1 MITKLDQLVEKV
13 KLGGKK
19 TLAAAYA
26 NDAHTIG
33 AVSMAID
40 RGLVDG
46 ILVGDEAAIKAVCA
60 AEKIDADKFRIV
72 QETDE
77 TKAAVKAVEIV
88 RNGKADILMKG
99 LVSTDK
105 YMRAILN
112 KETGL
117 LPPKAILSHVC
128 VIEIPSYHK
137 LLTISDIAVIPS
149 PDLGQKV
156 TLTNNVISVARLLDV
171 ATPKVAL
178 IAATEQMLPG
188 MQACVDAAIIAKMAD
203 RGQIR
208 NALVDG
214 PLAVDVA
221 IDKESVE
228 IKKLK
233 SAVAG
238 DADCLVFPTIEAANV
253 FFKAATKLAKAEL
266 AGIVVGAKA
275 PCVLTSRGDT
285 TLTKLYSIAL
295 GALMAK
301 KRSA

>member
-1 MITKLDQLVEKV
+1 MITKLEQLVEKV
-13 KLGGKK
+13 KAKGKK
-19 TLAAAYA
+19 KLVAAFA
-26 NDAHTIG
+26 NDSHTIG
-33 AVSMAID
+33 AVSMAVD

-46 ILVGDEAAIKAVCA
+46 ILVGDEATIKAVCA
-60 AEKIDADKFRIV
+60 EEKIDVSKFRIV
-72 QETDE
+72 QEADE
-77 TKAAVKAVEIV
+77 AKAAAKAVEMV
-88 RNGKADILMKG
+88 RNGEASVLMKG

-112 KETGL
+112 KETGI
-117 LPPKAILSHVC
+117 LPPKATLSHVC
-128 VIEIPSYHK
+128 VLEVPSYHK
-137 LLTISDIAVIPS
+137 LLTISDIAVIPA

-156 TLTNNVISVARLLDV
+156 TMTNNVITIARMLDIEK
-171 ATPKVAL
+171 PKVAL
-178 IAATEQMLPG
+178 MAATEQMLPG
-188 MQACVDAAIIAKMAD
+188 MPACVEAAVIAKMAD

-221 IDKESVE
+221 LDQEAVE

-233 SAVAG
+233 SPVAG
-238 DADCLVFPTIEAANV
+238 DADCLVFPNIESANA

-266 AGIVVGAKA
+266 AGIVVGAKV

-301 KRSA
+301 